1 MITINQALQIKPV
14 FILSVDYNAGSLA
27 DMTGEYNRDDN
38 SDNEYLAELVI
49 QYHSLVDNA
58 CLAFYVECL
67 VSVNDDN
74 KVAIEEMNT
83 SPDNQSVYAHNIDS
97 LTDGHVTIGEYGCI
111 DIDYHDKLQDLID
124 NQPIYDIPEHFII
137 ESY

>member
-1 MITINQALQIKPV
+1 MLTIKQALQIKPV
-14 FILSVDYNAGSLA
+14 YILAVDYNSGSLA
-27 DMTGEYNRDDN
+27 DMMGEYDRDDN
-38 SDNEYLAELVI
+38 SDNEYLAEMVI

-74 KVAIEEMNT
+74 KVTIEEMNT
-83 SPDNQSVYAHNIDS
+83 CTDNQAVYAHNIDG
-97 LTDGHVTIGEYGCI
+97 LFDGHVTIGEYGCI
-111 DIDYHDKLQDLID
+111 DIDYHDMLQSLIEE
-124 NQPIYDIPEHFII
+124 QPIYDIPKHYTI